1 MVLKERTE
9 AYCAMF
15 DYAEKLKGMGYSA
28 EEICLE
34 VRTVAQEIV
43 AQFARM

>member
-1 MVLKERTE
+1 MARKERTE
-9 AYCAMF
+9 AYCAMI

-34 VRTVAQEIV
+34 VRIVAQEIA
-43 AQFARM
+43 AQFSRM